1 MLPYLNAFNA
11 FLSIYSLLPVPFRA
25 FITTFLVLSLSFA
38 LFKYF
43 TTRT

>member
-1 MLPYLNAFNA
+1 MIPYFNAFDA
-11 FLSIYSLLPVPFRA
+11 FLSIFALLPVPFRA
-25 FITTFLVLSLSFA
+25 FITTFLVLSLAFA